1 MIYHLKSCP
10 PQNNSPTTSSFSRLL
25 IENTWLKTNVGRCS
39 EVMHGRKWWGIQI
52 LVRKRIDHL
61 VQPLSLLLPGAFK
74 SDPKKKNPNNDL
86 LLFFPQKHTWSVILD
101 NRSGF
106 SIHYEKTSLPCL
118 PLVHFWSR
126 DFESF

>member
-10 PQNNSPTTSSFSRLL
+10 PPNNSPTISSFSRLL

-39 EVMHGRKWWGIQI
+39 EVMHGRKWWGLQI
-52 LVRKRIDHL
+52 LVRKRIEHL
-61 VQPLSLLLPGAFK
+61 VQPLSLLLHGAFK
-74 SDPKKKNPNNDL
+74 SDPKKILTMIFYFSFLKNINI
-86 LLFFPQKHTWSVILD
+86 ILD

-106 SIHYEKTSLPCL
+106 SIHYEKTSFPCL